1 MTTKSKKVE
10 ELSASDL
17 EKYPV
22 WRFTNADEVAGET
35 IVSPVTR
42 IPVKNMTGKIVGT
55 QVHLRNG
62 SKVWAILGN
71 LDLENEKLT
80 KHFLTL
86 SVLRD
91 RAWFTMA
98 RYHDFDSEKR
108 GPLAL
113 NDFLGLT
120 IEEVFPVSYDISD
133 YCTGSPRVLVGVI
146 EKEPIER
153 LSRAEIIA
161 LAVP

>member
-1 MTTKSKKVE
+1 
-10 ELSASDL
+10 
-17 EKYPV
+17 
-22 WRFTNADEVAGET
+22 
-35 IVSPVTR
+35 
-42 IPVKNMTGKIVGT
+42 MTGKIVGM

-71 LDLENEKLT
+71 LDLENERLT

-86 SVLRD
+86 SVLRGG
-91 RAWFTMA
+91 AWFTMA

-108 GPLAL
+108 GPLTL
-113 NDFLGLT
+113 SDFLGLT

-133 YCTGSPRVLVGVI
+133 YYTGSPRVLVGVI